1 MSDTEVLISAENIS
15 KKFCRG
21 LKRSLWYGMQ
31 DIASE
36 LFMPSGN
43 ASTER
48 NLRKDE
54 FWALDNI
61 SFELRRG
68 ECLGLIGRN
77 GAGKSTLLKVLNG
90 LIKPDRGKVSLRGRV
105 GALIEL
111 GVGFNPIL
119 SGRENIYVNGAVLG
133 FTKDEIGR
141 KLNDIIE
148 FADIGEFLD
157 MPVKNYSSGMRVRL
171 GFAVAAYMDPDIL
184 LIDEVLAVGDMG
196 FTMKCLNSID
206 RMMKNTAVIF
216 VSHNLPF
223 VSRICTQLIVM
234 EKGKSIFNN
243 TDIAKGIDI
252 YFSKFKSPVATFT
265 GKGKA
270 EILDVRFS
278 SSGSKQTNRE
288 PFTIQYLEDFHIEI
302 DLKVDPE
309 YENPVIAIVIYDKQ
323 VRGVAECFMQDGD
336 NVTNRGGYVSVRITF
351 PRLNLTQGVYTLT
364 VAVVSERKMGEVLL
378 RHQSIK
384 EFRVSAPFT
393 GWTPI
398 QFKGQWKQLN

>member
-1 MSDTEVLISAENIS
+1 MSNSEILIRAENVS

-21 LKRSLWYGMQ
+21 LKRSLWYGMR

-36 LFMPSGN
+36 IFVPSGN

-68 ECLGLIGRN
+68 ECLGLIGAN
-77 GAGKSTLLKVLNG
+77 GAGKSTLLKILNG
-90 LIKPDRGKVSLRGRV
+90 LIKPDQGKVSLRGRV

-119 SGRENIYVNGAVLG
+119 SGRENIYINGAVLG

-148 FADIGEFLD
+148 FADIDEFLD

-171 GFAVAAYMDPDIL
+171 GFAVAAHMDPDIF

-206 RMMKNTAVIF
+206 RMMNNTAVIF

-234 EKGKSIFNN
+234 EKGKTIFNN

-252 YFSKFKSPVATFT
+252 YFSKFQSPVATFT
-265 GKGKA
+265 GKGEA
-270 EILDVRFS
+270 EILDLRFS
-278 SSGSKQTNRE
+278 STGNNQNNRE
-288 PFTIQYLEDFHIEI
+288 PFTIDYLEDLDIEI
-302 DLKVDPE
+302 NLKVDKKYKDPC
-309 YENPVIAIVIYDKQ
+309 IGLVIYDKQ
-323 VRGVAECFMQDGD
+323 IRPVAECFMQDGD
-336 NVTNRGGYVSVRITF
+336 TIINRDGHVSVRITL
-351 PRLNLTQGVYTLT
+351 PRFNLTQGLYTLT
-364 VAVVSERKMGEVLL
+364 IAISERKGGKVLL

-384 EFRVSAPFT
+384 EFQVSAPFL

>member
-36 LFMPSGN
+36 IFVPSGN
-43 ASTER
+43 ASTDR

-61 SFELRRG
+61 SLELRRG
-68 ECLGLIGRN
+68 ECLGLIGAN
-77 GAGKSTLLKVLNG
+77 GAGKSTLLKILNG

-119 SGRENIYVNGAVLG
+119 SGRENIYINGSVLG
-133 FTKDEIGR
+133 LTKDEIGR

-148 FADIGEFLD
+148 FAEIGEFLD

-171 GFAVAAYMDPDIL
+171 GFAVAAHMDPDIL

-196 FTMKCLNSID
+196 FIMKCLHAID

-223 VSRICTQLIVM
+223 VSRICTKLIVM

-252 YFSKFKSPVATFT
+252 YFSKFESPVATFT
-265 GKGKA
+265 GQGEA

-278 SSGSKQTNRE
+278 STGNKQDNQE
-288 PFTIQYLEDFHIEI
+288 PFTIQYLEDFHIEMDFRI
-302 DLKVDPE
+302 DPK
-309 YENPVIAIVIYDKQ
+309 YKNPFIVLVIYDKQ
-323 VRGVAECFMQDGD
+323 VRPVAECCMQDGEKI
-336 NVTNRGGYVSVRITF
+336 TNSGGYVSLRTTL
-351 PRLNLTQGVYTLT
+351 PQLSLLQGVYTLT
-364 VAVVSERKMGEVLL
+364 VVVSEFKVGRTLL
-378 RHQSIK
+378 RHQSVK
-384 EFRVSAPFT
+384 EFRLSAPFL
-393 GWTPI
+393 GWAPF
-398 QFKGQWKQLN
+398 QLKGKWKQLK